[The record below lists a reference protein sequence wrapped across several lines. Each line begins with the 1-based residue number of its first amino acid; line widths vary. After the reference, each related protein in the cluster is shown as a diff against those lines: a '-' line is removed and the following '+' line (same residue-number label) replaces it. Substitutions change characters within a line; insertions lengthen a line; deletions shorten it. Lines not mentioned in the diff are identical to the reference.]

1 MNRII
6 NDTFNNNFLIFFKK
20 LYKKILIWI
29 YIFIPFISSF
39 IPSIVFAD
47 DNPFP
52 HIDIGDG
59 DVVQAI
65 GEHMQTTLKYALVG
79 GGGILICVTIAVL
92 IHRLRDDSKD
102 KDHTNLVS
110 TFILS
115 ALTVTFGFILIA
127 VGWKAFSTDIQ

>member
-1 MNRII
+1 MKNV
-6 NDTFNNNFLIFFKK
+6 FNEKISIFLEKLRKKTSIWISMFIFFIQS
-20 LYKKILIWI
+20 IL
-29 YIFIPFISSF
+29 FF
-39 IPSIVFAD
+39 IPSIGFAD

-65 GEHMQTTLKYALVG
+65 GSHIQTTLKYALVG